1 MENTSKSQIPVN
13 GGKGKIIV
21 EYRRLPDQDG
31 DIEIVLMPMPL
42 DLSASGITFIN
53 ITDSTCHIRWNDN
66 WYHYEGCDP
75 FAVLGVFAGT
85 LSLGKTGNFI
95 KTTATECWKMETG

>member
-1 MENTSKSQIPVN
+1 MENTSKSQISVN
-13 GGKGKIIV
+13 GGKGKVIV
-21 EYRRLPDQDG
+21 EYRRLPGQDG

-42 DLSASGITFIN
+42 NLSASGITFIN
-53 ITDSTCHIRWNDN
+53 ITNSSIHIRWSDK

-95 KTTATECWKMETG
+95 KDTATECWKMEAG